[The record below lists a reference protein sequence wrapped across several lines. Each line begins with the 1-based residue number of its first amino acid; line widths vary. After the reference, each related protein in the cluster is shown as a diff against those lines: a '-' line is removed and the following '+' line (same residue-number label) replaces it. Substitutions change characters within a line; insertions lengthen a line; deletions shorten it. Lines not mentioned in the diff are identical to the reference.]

1 MTRGVAAVDRLLA
14 LLLGLLLVAGGLA
27 AAAWQRDLIP
37 NAADRTRLGPVR
49 TAAEQ
54 SWWPWAV
61 GAGGVVVVLLALWWA
76 LAHLRR
82 RRVKAIRLAGSD
94 GTGVLRLH
102 VGPVVEAAGSQLAHR
117 LGVTSVRTSVTR
129 ERGAPVAE
137 LVVTTEHG
145 ADLGRVTSDV
155 RHTCRELATALDGE
169 PVSVRVLLH
178 AQPAPRGDV

>member
-1 MTRGVAAVDRLLA
+1 MSRGVAAVDRLLA
-14 LLLGLLLVAGGLA
+14 LLLGLLLVAGGLG
-27 AAAWQRDLIP
+27 AAAWQRDLVP
-37 NAADRTRLGPVR
+37 GATDRTRLGPVR

-54 SWWPWAV
+54 PWFPWAV
-61 GAGGVVVVLLALWWA
+61 GVGGVVVVLLVLWWV

-82 RRVKAIRLAGSD
+82 HRVKAVRLAGSD
-94 GTGVLRLH
+94 GTGVMRLH
-102 VGPVVEAAGSQLAHR
+102 VGPVVEAAGHQLQQR

-145 ADLGRVTSDV
+145 ADLGRVTTDV

-169 PVSVRVLLH
+169 PVTVRVLLH
-178 AQPAPRGDV
+178 AKPAPRGDV